1 MLTSEQH
8 RCSNEKRNFSA
19 EFKRESAQLVVDQK
33 YTVADAA
40 KAMDVGLST
49 MTRWVKQLRDERQ
62 GKTPKASPITPEQI
76 EIRKLRKK
84 LQRIEMENEIL
95 KKGGVLRKAVRLRYA
110 FIRDNTCCWPVRLL
124 CRVLDVHPSGFYAWL
139 QQPHSQRHQADL
151 RLTGQIKQF
160 WLESGCVYG
169 YRKIHLDLRDSGQ
182 QCGVNRVWRLMK
194 RVGIK
199 AQVGYRSPRAR
210 KGEASIMSP
219 NRLQRQF
226 NPDAPDER
234 WVTDITYIRTHEGW
248 LYLAVVVA
256 LFSRKIIGWSMQS
269 RMTKDIVLNALL
281 MAVWRRNP
289 EKQVLVHSDQG
300 SQYTSHEWQ
309 SFLKSHGLEGSM
321 SRRGNCHDNAVA
333 ESFFQLLKR
342 ERIKKKIYGMRE
354 EARSDIFDY
363 IEMFYNSKRR
373 HGSSEQM
380 SPTEYENQYYQRLG
394 SV

>member
-1 MLTSEQH
+1 MSG
-8 RCSNEKRNFSA
+8 KRYPE
-19 EFKRESAQLVVDQK
+19 EFKIEAVKQVVDRGYSVASVATRLDITTHSLYAWIKKYGPDSSTNKEQSDAQAEIRRLQK
-33 YTVADAA
+33 ELKRVT
-40 KAMDVGLST
+40 
-49 MTRWVKQLRDERQ
+49 DERD
-62 GKTPKASPITPEQI
+62 IF
-76 EIRKLRKK
+76 KK
-84 LQRIEMENEIL
+84 SR
-95 KKGGVLRKAVRLRYA
+95 GVLRKAVRLRYA
-110 FIRDNTCCWPVRLL
+110 FIRDNSCCWPVRLL

-210 KGEASIMSP
+210 KGEASIVSP

-234 WVTDITYIRTHEGW
+234 WVTGITYIRTHEGW
-248 LYLAVVVA
+248 LYLAVVVD

-342 ERIKKKIYGMRE
+342 ERIKKKLYGTRE

-373 HGSSEQM
+373 HGSSDQM

>member
-1 MLTSEQH
+1 MSG
-8 RCSNEKRNFSA
+8 KRYPE
-19 EFKRESAQLVVDQK
+19 EFKTEAVKQVVDRGYSVASVATRLDITTHSLYAWIKKYGPDSSTNKEQSDAQAEIRRLQK
-33 YTVADAA
+33 ELKRVT
-40 KAMDVGLST
+40 
-49 MTRWVKQLRDERQ
+49 DERD
-62 GKTPKASPITPEQI
+62 IF
-76 EIRKLRKK
+76 KK
-84 LQRIEMENEIL
+84 SR
-95 KKGGVLRKAVRLRYA
+95 GVLRKAVRLRYA
-110 FIRDNTCCWPVRLL
+110 FIRDNSCCWPVRLL

-210 KGEASIMSP
+210 KGEASIVSP

-248 LYLAVVVA
+248 LYLAVVVD
-256 LFSRKIIGWSMQS
+256 LFSRKIIGWSMQP

-333 ESFFQLLKR
+333 ESFFLLLKR
-342 ERIKKKIYGMRE
+342 ERIKKKIYGTRE

>member
-1 MLTSEQH
+1 MSG
-8 RCSNEKRNFSA
+8 KRYPE
-19 EFKRESAQLVVDQK
+19 EFKIEA
-33 YTVADAA
+33 
-40 KAMDVGLST
+40 
-49 MTRWVKQLRDERQ
+49 VKQVIDRGHSVSSVATRLDITTHSLYAWIKKYGPDSSTNKEQSDAQAEIRRLQKELKRVTDERD
-62 GKTPKASPITPEQI
+62 IF
-76 EIRKLRKK
+76 KK
-84 LQRIEMENEIL
+84 SR
-95 KKGGVLRKAVRLRYA
+95 GVLRKAVRLRYA
-110 FIRDNTCCWPVRLL
+110 FIRDNSRCWPVRLL
-124 CRVLDVHPSGFYAWL
+124 CRVLDVHPSGFYAWFK
-139 QQPHSQRHQADL
+139 QPYSQRHQVDL

-182 QCGVNRVWRLMK
+182 QCGVNRVWRLMN
-194 RVGIK
+194 RAGIK

-210 KGEASIMSP
+210 KGEASIVSP

-226 NPDAPDER
+226 NPDAPDKC
-234 WVTDITYIRTHEGW
+234 WVTDITNIRTHEGW
-248 LYLAVVVA
+248 LYLAVVVD

-289 EKQVLVHSDQG
+289 QKQVLVHSDQG

-309 SFLKSHGLEGSM
+309 SFLKSQGLEGSM

-342 ERIKKKIYGMRE
+342 ERIKKKIYGTRE
-354 EARSDIFDY
+354 EARSDFFDY

-373 HGSSEQM
+373 HGSSNQM